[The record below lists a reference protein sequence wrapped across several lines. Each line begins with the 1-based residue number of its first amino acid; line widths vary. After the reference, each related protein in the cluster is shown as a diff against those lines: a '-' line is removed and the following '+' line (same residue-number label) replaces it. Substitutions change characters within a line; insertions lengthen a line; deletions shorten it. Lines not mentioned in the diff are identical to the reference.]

1 MISVETALDI
11 IKNNSTLL
19 TPRVLS
25 LLEAQ
30 HHVLA
35 EDCIS
40 MITMP
45 PFRQSAMD
53 GYALH
58 LTNATS
64 YQIIDE
70 VKAGDAIN
78 PELQEG
84 EGVRIFT
91 GARVPDTAT
100 TVIMQEKTEKSG
112 TVLTIPA
119 DTLIDKN
126 IRPAGE
132 QIKKGAVALP
142 KGTRLNAAAIGFL
155 TGLGI
160 TEVTVYPS
168 PKIGIVVTG
177 NELVAPGQPL
187 PDGKIYE
194 SNYIQLHAA
203 LTNMHITGITKYM
216 VKDDYQSTEAT
227 LQKALQENEVLL
239 VSGGISVGDYDFVG
253 KALRNLK
260 TQELFY
266 KVKQKPGKPLFFGK
280 RATTTVFALPGNPA
294 SSLTCFYI
302 HVVPLLHRMMG
313 IQNFG
318 LPKVQKQLINDY
330 QKKGERAEFLKAYV
344 ENDQVTIL
352 DGQSSAMLNTY
363 ALANALVYFP
373 VTSDGA
379 HKNQLVEC
387 MLLP

>member
-11 IKNNSTLL
+11 IDTNSTPL
-19 TPRVLS
+19 TPKILP
-25 LLEAQ
+25 LTEAQ

-53 GYALH
+53 GYALN
-58 LTNATS
+58 LNGTDS
-64 YQIIDE
+64 YTIIAE

-78 PELQEG
+78 PKLQAG

-100 TVIMQEKTEKSG
+100 TVIMQEKTKKSG
-112 TVLTIPA
+112 TTLSIPN
-119 DTLIDKN
+119 DTPVNKN
-126 IRPAGE
+126 IRPTGE
-132 QIKKGAVALP
+132 QIKQGDVALS
-142 KGTRLNAAAIGFL
+142 KGTPLNAAAIGFL
-155 TGLGI
+155 AGLGI
-160 TEVTVYPS
+160 TTVKAYPS
-168 PKIGIVVTG
+168 PKVGIVVTG
-177 NELVAPGQPL
+177 NELVAPGLPL

-203 LTNMHITGITKYM
+203 LTTMHISSITKYM
-216 VKDDYQSTEAT
+216 VMDDYENTKNI
-227 LQKALQENEVLL
+227 LQKGLKENDVLL

-253 KALRNLK
+253 RALRDLQ

-280 RATTTVFALPGNPA
+280 QNTTTVFALPGNPA
-294 SSLTCFYI
+294 SSLTCFYV
-302 HVVPLLHRMMG
+302 HVVPMLQRLMG
-313 IQNFG
+313 QQNFG
-318 LPKVQKQLINDY
+318 LPRTKKQLTNSY
-330 QKKGERAEFLKAYV
+330 QKRGDRAEFLKAQIL
-344 ENDQVTIL
+344 EDQVTIL
-352 DGQSSAMLNTY
+352 DGQSSAMLHTY
-363 ALANALVYFP
+363 ALANALVYFSA
-373 VTSDGA
+373 TSNGA
-379 HKNQLVEC
+379 DQNTLVEC